1 MLDLVDVG
9 AQAVG
14 DRVESHRRGR
24 QGRPGRRS
32 PRGAGGL
39 GPEGPAPSAC
49 CHCASALRADR
60 FAPGLGALRSTQAA
74 NCRCATM
81 PRHGRLSP
89 TRASASLRYSLDR
102 PSGAPGPPLVS
113 VRAAWTSSEG
123 RRRGPPTL
131 QAANPPDRRRRA
143 AVLRPAGPQNA
154 TCRGR
159 DVVARLRP
167 AVRGPRHGS
176 SPRPSPSSCVSC
188 GASRRAAF
196 WPWRHRRHW
205 VPSLS
210 R

>member
-32 PRGAGGL
+32 PRGTGGL

-123 RRRGPPTL
+123 RRRAPPRCRPRTR
-131 QAANPPDRRRRA
+131 QTAAGEQRFFGRRA
-143 AVLRPAGPQNA
+143 RKTLRAGAV
-154 TCRGR
+154 TSWRG
-159 DVVARLRP
+159 
-167 AVRGPRHGS
+167 
-176 SPRPSPSSCVSC
+176 
-188 GASRRAAF
+188 
-196 WPWRHRRHW
+196 
-205 VPSLS
+205 
-210 R
+210 